1 MTGLLRVGALCALFG
16 LSACY
21 LPEVRPEKIAMVQPN
36 VTTSDQ
42 VIELFGLPTSELNV
56 AGGTKMYLYYRGQ
69 FGRTF
74 EQNVPFYNLVYSD
87 YDTRTYD
94 YFILSRASRPTPRS
108 RTPAPRR
115 AAAAAYCAV
124 TVTSIRISR
133 KSAGAPI

>member
-94 YFILSRASRPTPRS
+94 YFIFNRDGVLQSYSIPGF
-108 RTPAPRR
+108 
-115 AAAAAYCAV
+115 AADAKV
-124 TVTSIRISR
+124 PNPGS
-133 KSAGAPI
+133 

>member
-1 MTGLLRVGALCALFG
+1 MNGLLRVGALCALVG

-42 VIELFGLPTSELNV
+42 VVQLFGLPTSELNV
-56 AGGTKMYLYYRGQ
+56 AGGTKIFLYYRGE

-74 EQNVPFYNLVYSD
+74 EQNVPFYNLVYAD

-94 YFILSRASRPTPRS
+94 YFIFNREGVLQSYSIPNF
-108 RTPAPRR
+108 
-115 AAAAAYCAV
+115 AAEAKV
-124 TVTSIRISR
+124 PNPGS
-133 KSAGAPI
+133 